1 MAQECMFSD
10 NYQLALEFPTV
21 SLSGLAPPA
30 SGFKFYDHWFY
41 SNDAGVQS
49 VCNPGRDGQALLGE
63 TTSTVV
69 SKLDVAQVS
78 FYSNTYTAQMFPTSY
93 NGLFYLVAI
102 QVDADIHGNDCEEI
116 ILGPLPPPPLETVLA
131 SPDDHHD
138 SSCMQGIGWRF
149 FTIFGVSPDFV
160 KPSSAVSFHS
170 NNGEHGKFR
179 LSGTTGDKDLRI
191 VTISSINIMVGTLNP

>member
-1 MAQECMFSD
+1 MRVLQTF
-10 NYQLALEFPTV
+10 TV
-21 SLSGLAPPA
+21 ILTLQTYNSLQQKNARTISINITAAISARCSRQHRVHRLTG
-30 SGFKFYDHWFY
+30 
-41 SNDAGVQS
+41 
-49 VCNPGRDGQALLGE
+49 DGQALLGE

-179 LSGTTGDKDLRI
+179 LSGATGDKDLRI